1 MQSELTP
8 QAITG
13 VVLAGGR
20 SRRMGQNKALLQL
33 NGETLLARAKRLL
46 TGWGCGRVV
55 VSGHYPDE
63 ICIADNGEGPLAGL
77 LACLQQESAPWLL
90 FVPVDMP
97 FIPVVMLDRLLAAM
111 VEGDTHGVT
120 FTPACFPLLLANTE
134 AVRHCLCCLLGAGE
148 RRVQHFYRTLG
159 LLQLPLT
166 EAELPL
172 FDNTNTPEQWQAA
185 LQRAHHQ
192 SEEKE

>member
-33 NGETLLARAKRLL
+33 NGETLLARTQRLL
-46 TGWGCGRVV
+46 TDWGCGRVV

-77 LACLQQESAPWLL
+77 RACLQQESAAWLL

-97 FIPVVMLDRLLAAM
+97 FVSGQMLDRLLAAM
-111 VEGDTHGVT
+111 VEGEAQGVT
-120 FTPACFPLLLANTE
+120 FSPACFPLLLANSE
-134 AVRHCLCCLLGAGE
+134 AVRHCLSRLLGSGE

-192 SEEKE
+192 VEEKE

>member
-13 VVLAGGR
+13 VALAGGR

-33 NGETLLARAKRLL
+33 NGETLLARTQRLL

-77 LACLQQESAPWLL
+77 LACLQQERAPWLL

-97 FIPVVMLDRLLAAM
+97 FIPTLMLDRLLTAM
-111 VEGDTHGVT
+111 AEGQTQGVT
-120 FTPACFPLLLANTE
+120 FTPACFPLLLANNQQ
-134 AVRHCLCCLLGAGE
+134 VRHCLASLLGAGE
-148 RRVQHFYRTLG
+148 RRVQHFYQQIG
-159 LLQLPLT
+159 LRLLPLT

-185 LQRAHHQ
+185 LQRVVHQ
-192 SEEKE
+192 VKE

>member
-33 NGETLLARAKRLL
+33 NGETLLARAQRLL

-77 LACLQQESAPWLL
+77 LSCLQQESAPWLL

-97 FIPVVMLDRLLAAM
+97 FIPTLMLDRLLAAM
-111 VEGDTHGVT
+111 GEGQILGVT
-120 FTPACFPLLLANTE
+120 FTPACFPLLLAKNQQ
-134 AVRHCLCCLLGAGE
+134 VRHSLASLLGAGE
-148 RRVQHFYRTLG
+148 LRVQHFYQQIG
-159 LLQLPLT
+159 LRLLPLT

-192 SEEKE
+192 VNE